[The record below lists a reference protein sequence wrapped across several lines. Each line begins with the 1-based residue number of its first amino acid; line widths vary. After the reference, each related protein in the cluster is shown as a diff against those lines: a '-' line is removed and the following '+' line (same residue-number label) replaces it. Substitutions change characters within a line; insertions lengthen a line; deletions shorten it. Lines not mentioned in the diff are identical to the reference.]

1 MADTSNKPRW
11 ALGMM
16 SGTSCDGIDAALVE
30 TDGETEIIIGAALAE
45 PYEPDFRAKL
55 MSVMGLK
62 GPVAEVEKELTE
74 RHAAVAKRLL
84 SDNGLE
90 PKDVAL
96 IGFHGQTLL
105 HQPDLGRTKQIGDG
119 ALLAKLMGI
128 DVVNDFRS
136 NDMAHGGQGAP
147 FVPLFH
153 AALAASMKRP
163 VAVLNIGGV
172 ANVTWVGE
180 GAVKGTAGAAGSA
193 PILAFDTGPGNALM
207 DDWALK
213 HTGQA
218 VDKDGALAAKGKVND
233 AALAKLMSHPYFAK
247 KAPKSLDRNDFDSA
261 PVQGLSPEDGAATL
275 AAFTVACI
283 VKAVEALSGP
293 RAPLD
298 RRRRR
303 PPQPRADGRPHRKTR
318 RPRRPRRTRRL
329 ERRHAGGPG
338 VRVLGGAL
346 GAWVAAQRARHD
358 GRKGARHRR
367 EAAPEIGGRRYSA

>member
-1 MADTSNKPRW
+1 
-11 ALGMM
+11 MM

-233 AALAKLMSHPYFAK
+233 AALAKLMSHPYFAR
-247 KAPKSLDRNDFDSA
+247 KAPKSLDRNDFDSS
-261 PVQGLSPEDGAATL
+261 PVATPLTGRRRRDPGRLHRRLHRQGVGA
-275 AAFTVACI
+275 F
-283 VKAVEALSGP
+283 SRP

-303 PPQPRADGRPHRKTR
+303 PPQSRADGRPHRKTR

-338 VRVLGGAL
+338 VRLSGGAL
-346 GAWVAAQRARHD
+346 RAWVAAQRAR
-358 GRKGARHRR
+358 ARP
-367 EAAPEIGGRRYSA
+367 A